1 MNEYEIMVLLNNAV
15 FLTEDI
21 HDKVNELARNHDFIN
36 CNDLSIDLAN
46 DSDDTIE
53 CMLMGY
59 YDIRYVVGF
68 IEIDDKLSKLIIR
81 KVK

>member
-1 MNEYEIMVLLNNAV
+1 MNEYEVMLLLNNAV
-15 FLTEDI
+15 FPTQDI
-21 HDKVNELARNHDFIN
+21 HDKVNELTRFYDFIN
-36 CNDLSIDLAN
+36 CTDLGIDLAK
-46 DSDDTIE
+46 DSDETIE

-68 IEIDDKLSKLIIR
+68 AEIDDKFSKLIIR